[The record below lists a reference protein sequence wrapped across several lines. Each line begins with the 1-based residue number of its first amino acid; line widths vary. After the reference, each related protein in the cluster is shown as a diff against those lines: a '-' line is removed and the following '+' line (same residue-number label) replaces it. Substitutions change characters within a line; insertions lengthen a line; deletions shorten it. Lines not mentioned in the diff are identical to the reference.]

1 MAEGLGERGGTD
13 ALQKKPQEGS
23 PVQRRSRDPLGVG
36 TIFLRVEP
44 GPGDLGG

>member
-1 MAEGLGERGGTD
+1 MAEGLGERGVTD
-13 ALQKKPQEGS
+13 ALQKPQEGS